1 MKKNILLI
9 LGLIFVI
16 AGVAVAYFAKFEL
29 ADVTG
34 FAITMFGAGL
44 ASAQLWQKRD
54 TTKKTWLALF
64 AVVFV
69 GLGAFL
75 LGFGQFSK
83 ETMVTVIST
92 VFGLVAI
99 IGGLIVSAIQ
109 SKNAKQIE

>member
-9 LGLIFVI
+9 LGLIMVV
-16 AGVAVAYFAKFEL
+16 AGVAIAYFAKFEL
-29 ADVTG
+29 ADLTG

-44 ASAQLWQKRD
+44 ATSQLWQKRD
-54 TTKKTWLALF
+54 KTQKTWLAIVSIFLIG
-64 AVVFV
+64 V
-69 GLGAFL
+69 GAFL

-83 ETMVTVIST
+83 ESMVTVMTT

-109 SKNAKQIE
+109 AKNVKQIE